1 MNMSSPNISIIAL
14 LLSVFFAGAYLRGE
28 IAQGREFRA
37 EMKSIKEEHARTM
50 ALVDSM
56 NVDYLRRRREFLEN
70 SDKLYAQLDTLLDLK
85 ISNSRKLE
93 SARAAVNNE
102 RVLLDNEFSELQDL
116 EREYGVK
123 PADGSN

>member
-28 IAQGREFRA
+28 IAQRREFRA
-37 EMKSIKEEHARTM
+37 EMKSIKDEHARTM